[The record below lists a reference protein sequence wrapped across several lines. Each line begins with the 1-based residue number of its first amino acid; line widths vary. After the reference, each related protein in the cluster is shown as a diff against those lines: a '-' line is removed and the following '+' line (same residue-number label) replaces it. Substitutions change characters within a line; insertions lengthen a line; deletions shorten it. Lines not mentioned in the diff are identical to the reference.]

1 MEDAESS
8 YITDLSR
15 YVLSAFCLPS
25 QNKENIKR
33 GDFIISLSKK
43 TTVNIYERK
52 DHCKARFLVSLICRR
67 ASSFLAIF
75 FFFLLLN
82 SPIISLIND
91 HFLDLLISHSVFSLS
106 VLTLC

>member
-75 FFFLLLN
+75 FFFFA
-82 SPIISLIND
+82 P
-91 HFLDLLISHSVFSLS
+91 
-106 VLTLC
+106 